1 MSASPRGA
9 RAHAARTRPC
19 RAPTPPAAPSLTPSS
34 RFVQMVFPDFIASGE
49 YPGDPGYDTSAQVR
63 ASTCME
69 GAICLDYYFE
79 LPADVTTADPIA
91 YSPYVY
97 IDEPKFEAA
106 VSVEMDIILE
116 DGGIGRRE
124 LHDDE
129 ADKRPLPLV
138 AALKQDLA
146 WLASSGSR
154 RVKPDD
160 VMVSVSM
167 ESSGG
172 RRK

>member
-1 MSASPRGA
+1 MA
-9 RAHAARTRPC
+9 
-19 RAPTPPAAPSLTPSS
+19 
-34 RFVQMVFPDFIASGE
+34 
-49 YPGDPGYDTSAQVR
+49 
-63 ASTCME
+63 
-69 GAICLDYYFE
+69 
-79 LPADVTTADPIA
+79 ADPIA

-97 IDEPKFEAA
+97 IDEPKFDAA

-116 DGGIGRRE
+116 DTGDRRRE
-124 LHDDE
+124 LHDGGPDE
-129 ADKRPLPLV
+129 RPLPLV

-167 ESSGG
+167 DVYLPVSRPFVDGESDGDHPGHAFGASREDGQRGTRRLG
-172 RRK
+172 RRA